1 MFVYP
6 LTRPVY
12 AAAHRAAATQQLNR
26 AIERLFD
33 DTTGRFVGGAKPD
46 SAVRTPALDVAEN
59 DTTYSVVLDV
69 PGATR
74 EQLKV
79 TIEGRRLSVE
89 TIATADVA
97 ANEAAPAKDG
107 ERVLLRERGA
117 ARYARSVILPA
128 EVDQAASQA
137 KVENGVLTL
146 TLVKKVPTG
155 ARQISIS

>member
-1 MFVYP
+1 MIVYS
-6 LTRPVY
+6 LARPAPSASSRI
-12 AAAHRAAATQQLNR
+12 AAPQLFNR

-33 DTTGRFVGGAKPD
+33 GSVDRYFGGAKPG
-46 SAVRTPALDVAEN
+46 SEASTPAIDVIEN
-59 DTTYSVVLDV
+59 DTSYTVVLDV

-89 TIATADVA
+89 TVA
-97 ANEAAPAKDG
+97 AADEAAAQEN
-107 ERVLLRERGA
+107 ERILYRERGA
-117 ARYARSVILPA
+117 ARYARSIALPA
-128 EVDQAASQA
+128 EVDQSTSQA

-155 ARQISIS
+155 ARQISVS